1 MSNSMNVGKNIK
13 KYRQQMG
20 LSVPMLSNVT
30 DIDTSI
36 LYRYE
41 HNKVT
46 PKRNNLNKIAKALNI
61 SVTQLTELE
70 TGKQNC
76 LSDVEI
82 ADLVIEFCKQ
92 NNLSIIKN
100 KEL

>member
-1 MSNSMNVGKNIK
+1 
-13 KYRQQMG
+13 MG
-20 LSVPMLSNVT
+20 LSIPMLSNIT
-30 DIDTSI
+30 GIDTSI

-46 PKRNNLNKIAKALNI
+46 PKRNNLNKIAKALNM

-70 TGKQNC
+70 TGKQKC
-76 LSDVEI
+76 LTDAEI
-82 ADLVIEFCKQ
+82 ADFVIEFCKQ
-92 NNLSIIKN
+92 NNLSIVKN